1 MAEIQQPITIENA
14 RGMLKVIFSEAMT
27 PEERV
32 RSAKLASTAFGKS
45 LTPEGYLERE
55 EYLASQPLAQ
65 GTGWRWWCLTLA
77 DNPEQVLAMCKTM
90 HRDLLVRDGSATRG
104 EAVAR
109 REQGYCICSVV
120 TDSTYRGRGL
130 ASVLLKGVAEW
141 VDGPG
146 NATASILYSDVG
158 DFYVSKGW
166 DILDSFESILTVP
179 LSVPH
184 KGQVQFP
191 ETRPL
196 TTDDIPHLCERDV
209 ESLKDDFQKYDL
221 PKDSVLVT
229 ILPTTNMITW
239 LQARIAYTNNQ
250 LKGKTLEVKGS
261 ICESADSW
269 VYWYSDL
276 HDRKITIQRV
286 KPPHGQDEATSTRA
300 IARLLLDA
308 IEEAAKWELPE
319 VDIWNPSPELHS
331 AMKLLNS
338 ELGIKVTNQKRESEH
353 IPCLRWRGGEKRSI
367 IFSPNEF
374 YPWS

>member
-1 MAEIQQPITIENA
+1 M
-14 RGMLKVIFSEAMT
+14 
-27 PEERV
+27 
-32 RSAKLASTAFGKS
+32 
-45 LTPEGYLERE
+45 
-55 EYLASQPLAQ
+55 
-65 GTGWRWWCLTLA
+65 
-77 DNPEQVLAMCKTM
+77 
-90 HRDLLVRDGSATRG
+90 
-104 EAVAR
+104 
-109 REQGYCICSVV
+109 
-120 TDSTYRGRGL
+120 
-130 ASVLLKGVAEW
+130 
-141 VDGPG
+141 
-146 NATASILYSDVG
+146 
-158 DFYVSKGW
+158 
-166 DILDSFESILTVP
+166 
-179 LSVPH
+179 
-184 KGQVQFP
+184 
-191 ETRPL
+191 
-196 TTDDIPHLCERDV
+196 

>member
-1 MAEIQQPITIENA
+1 MAETQPISIENA
-14 RGMLKVIFSEAMT
+14 RGTLKVIFSEAT
-27 PEERV
+27 TSEERV
-32 RSAKLASTAFGKS
+32 RCAKLASTAFGKP
-45 LTPEGYLERE
+45 LTPERYLERE
-55 EYLASQPLAQ
+55 EYLASHPLAR

-77 DNPEQVLAMCKTM
+77 DNPEHVLSMCKTM
-90 HRDLLVRDGSATRG
+90 HRDLLVRDGSATGG
-104 EAVAR
+104 ETVVAR
-109 REQGYCICSVV
+109 QEQGYCICSVV
-120 TDSTYRGRGL
+120 TDSNYRGRGL

-141 VDGPG
+141 LDGPG

-179 LSVPH
+179 PSVPQ
-184 KGQVQFP
+184 KGQAQFP

-196 TTDDIPHLCERDV
+196 TTEDIPRLCERDV

-229 ILPTTNMITW
+229 VLPTTNMITW

-250 LKGKTLEVKGS
+250 SYGKTPKVTGS
-261 ICESADSW
+261 ICESAESW
-269 VYWYSDL
+269 IYWYSDL
-276 HDRKITIQRV
+276 HHRKIIIQRV
-286 KPPHGQDEATSTRA
+286 KPPRGQDEATSTRVL
-300 IARLLLDA
+300 ARLLLDT
-308 IEEAAKWELPE
+308 IEAAAKLDLLE
-319 VDIWNPSPELHS
+319 VDIWNPSPELHR

-367 IFSPNEF
+367 IASPNEF

>member
-1 MAEIQQPITIENA
+1 MAETQPITIENA
-14 RGMLKVIFSEAMT
+14 RSTLKVIFSEATT

-45 LTPEGYLERE
+45 LTPEGYLGRD
-55 EYLASQPLAQ
+55 EYLASQPLAR

-90 HRDLLVRDGSATRG
+90 HRDLLIRDSSATRQ
-104 EAVAR
+104 
-109 REQGYCICSVV
+109 EQGYCICSVV

-130 ASVLLKGVAEW
+130 ASVLLKKVAEW
-141 VDGPG
+141 LDGPG

-179 LSVPH
+179 PSVLH
-184 KGQVQFP
+184 KGQAQFP

-196 TTDDIPHLCERDV
+196 TTDDIPRLCERDV
-209 ESLKDDFQKYDL
+209 ECLKDDFQKYDL

-239 LQARIAYTNNQ
+239 LQARIAYMNNQ
-250 LKGKTLEVKGS
+250 SNGKTPEVKGS

-269 VYWYSDL
+269 IYWYSDL
-276 HDRKITIQRV
+276 LHRKMTIQRV
-286 KPPHGQDEATSTRA
+286 KLPRDQDQATSTRA

-308 IEEAAKWELPE
+308 IEEAAKWELLE
-319 VDIWNPSPELHS
+319 VDLWNPSPELHN
-331 AMKLLNS
+331 ATKLLNS